1 MGSVTVVKVLGQRV
15 RWVCSSADAPGAFC
29 LTLSRPFP
37 APASGAYLSPL
48 SAVLFPFWWTSR
60 HRHVPAVLVAFER
73 RVGFGLLVA
82 FALELSFLLGPLDP
96 GLGAQF
102 TLLALGFRRRV
113 DGHPLLT
120 NWHRTTTV
128 GGTGRAQQHRRDSPS
143 AVWSPLFVDRL
154 LAVTLFGRTGPNR
167 WLRTTSRRFGSAVEH
182 VCGAISTDKCSA
194 GSDENQWN

>member
-37 APASGAYLSPL
+37 APASGACLSPL

-102 TLLALGFRRRV
+102 TLLALGLRRRV

-128 GGTGRAQQHRRDSPS
+128 GGAGRAQQHRRDSPS
-143 AVWSPLFVDRL
+143 AVWSPPVRGPSPRRHPLWTYGAQQVAPYYQQ
-154 LAVTLFGRTGPNR
+154 AVRV
-167 WLRTTSRRFGSAVEH
+167 SRRTRLRGY
-182 VCGAISTDKCSA
+182 
-194 GSDENQWN
+194 QYR